1 MALHDGEVVFQ
12 TVRLRA
18 RLPGPRDVGAIL
30 TYYRENLE
38 HLRPWSPRW
47 PPDLLTPQF
56 WRDQVMRRQAESAA
70 GMAYATFLFAR
81 HDDTRVLGNLSLTQ
95 IVRGA
100 AESCSLGYGLAA
112 EAQGQGYMVEAVRGS
127 VEFAFGE
134 LGLHRVH
141 AAYVPHNRRSAMVL
155 RRAGFRVEG
164 YARDYLRI
172 DGRWEDHVLTSAIS
186 GDWVPTPEGP

>member
-1 MALHDGEVVFQ
+1 MALREGEVVFE
-12 TVRLRA
+12 TARLRA
-18 RLPGPRDVGAIL
+18 RLPGQRDVAAVL

-56 WRDQVMRRQAESAA
+56 WRDQVVRRQAEASA
-70 GMAYATFLFAR
+70 GIAYATFLYR
-81 HDDTRVLGNLSLTQ
+81 REDDTRVIGNLSLTQ

-100 AESCSLGYGLAA
+100 AEYCALGYGLAA
-112 EAQGQGYMVEAVRGS
+112 DAQGHGYMVEAVRGATD
-127 VEFAFGE
+127 FAFRQ
-134 LGLHRVH
+134 LSLHRVH
-141 AAYVPHNRRSAMVL
+141 ASYIPYNRRSAMVL

-172 DGRWEDHVLTSAIS
+172 DGRWEDHVMTSAVN
-186 GDWVPTPEGP
+186 GDWDREPTQA

>member
-1 MALHDGEVVFQ
+1 LAPHEGEVVFE
-12 TVRLRA
+12 TARLRA
-18 RLPGPRDVGAIL
+18 RLPGHRDVAAVL
-30 TYYRENLE
+30 AYYRDNLE

-56 WRDQVMRRQAESAA
+56 WRDQVVRRQAESAA
-70 GMAYATFLFAR
+70 GIAYATFLFQR
-81 HDDTRVLGNLSLTQ
+81 EDDRRVIGNLSLTQ

-100 AESCSLGYGLAA
+100 AEYCALGYGLAA
-112 EAQGQGYMVEAVRGS
+112 DAQGHGYMVEAVRGA
-127 VEFAFGE
+127 VGFAFRE

-141 AAYVPHNRRSAMVL
+141 ASYIPYNRRSGMVL

-172 DGRWEDHVLTSAIS
+172 DGRWEDHVMTSAIND
-186 GDWVPTPEGP
+186 DWDPNPTPA

>member
-1 MALHDGEVVFQ
+1 MAPRDGEVVFE
-12 TVRLRA
+12 TARLRA
-18 RLPGPRDVGAIL
+18 RLPGQRDVGAVL

-47 PPDLLTPQF
+47 PPDLLTSQF
-56 WRDQVMRRQAESAA
+56 WRDQVVRRQAEAAA
-70 GMAYATFLFAR
+70 GIAYATFLFR
-81 HDDTRVLGNLSLTQ
+81 REDDTRVIGNLSLTQ

-100 AESCSLGYGLAA
+100 ADYCALGYGLAA
-112 EAQGQGYMVEAVRGS
+112 AAQGHGYMVEAVRGA
-127 VEFAFGE
+127 VQFAFGD

-141 AAYVPHNRRSAMVL
+141 ASYIPYNRRSAMVL

-172 DGRWEDHVLTSAIS
+172 DGRWEDHVLTGAVN
-186 GDWVPTPEGP
+186 GEWDPGPTAV

>member
-1 MALHDGEVVFQ
+1 MALREGEVVFE
-12 TVRLRA
+12 TARLRA
-18 RLPGPRDVGAIL
+18 RLPGQRDVAAVL

-56 WRDQVMRRQAESAA
+56 WRDQVVRRQAEASA
-70 GMAYATFLFAR
+70 GIAYATFLYR
-81 HDDTRVLGNLSLTQ
+81 REDDTRVIGNLSLTQ

-100 AESCSLGYGLAA
+100 AEYCALGYGLAA
-112 EAQGQGYMVEAVRGS
+112 DAQGHGYMVEAVRGATD
-127 VEFAFGE
+127 FAFRQ
-134 LGLHRVH
+134 LALHRVH
-141 AAYVPHNRRSAMVL
+141 ASYIPYNRRSAMVL

-172 DGRWEDHVLTSAIS
+172 DGRWEDHVMTSAVN
-186 GDWVPTPEGP
+186 GDWDREPTQA